1 MTSEPEMEMRCI
13 SQFVSLPG
21 GDERQRFV
29 AAVQRY
35 RRWAAA
41 LTQSALRNGHLSA
54 ALSECTGR
62 TGALWLRVSLS
73 NNRFSLC
80 SLSHGVKSYWNPQ
93 RPPSTWAQSS
103 PSVGAFSYSPSRPAD
118 GCPPLLPTALLLML
132 GPLPLKGRLEDF
144 PLAFIW
150 VSSSNQKRG
159 KENKTKAFGE
169 KKPTQ
174 PHKNTPQCPPLW
186 RELTD
191 RRPPGASSMR
201 C

>member
-1 MTSEPEMEMRCI
+1 MKGSALSLLCSDTGGELLLSHSRRWGTATWALPCPSAQAELELCD
-13 SQFVSLPG
+13 FVSLSVIIASPC
-21 GDERQRFV
+21 
-29 AAVQRY
+29 AV
-35 RRWAAA
+35 WV
-41 LTQSALRNGHLSA
+41 TVWSPTETHS
-54 ALSECTGR
+54 
-62 TGALWLRVSLS
+62 V
-73 NNRFSLC
+73 
-80 SLSHGVKSYWNPQ
+80 
-93 RPPSTWAQSS
+93 PPSTWAQSS